1 MGSSLHY
8 LPSLPDTQAI
18 RSLRARYPIGT
29 CLRIAGPPPPP
40 PPQTTTTT
48 DGSIPNLMER
58 LERLAYRQETSSP
71 DAAPFNL
78 YTVEPTEAGSIY
90 RATSGYLR
98 WFASFYGVS
107 IDQVPTPRSSTALA
121 DGEPAPVKAR
131 PRNRRTTSPP

>member
-1 MGSSLHY
+1 MGSSLHS

-29 CLRIAGPPPPP
+29 CLRIAG
-40 PPQTTTTT
+40 PQTTTTT

-58 LERLAYRQETSSP
+58 LERLAYRQETSSS

-107 IDQVPTPRSSTALA
+107 IDQVPTPRSPTALA
-121 DGEPAPVKAR
+121 DGEPEPIKDR